1 MASDP
6 ASAPG
11 ARRVGSDLG
20 VRVASAIVLIPLAL
34 GSAYLGGVLFALFW
48 LAAALVVL
56 WEWNALLA
64 PDKAIRLALAGTA
77 ALITATV
84 ALLVDWPAT
93 AVIIVLVG
101 AAVAGALAM
110 TQRAAWIAAGVPYA
124 AAIVLAPVILRHD
137 PAFGLAAIV
146 LLFAVVWLTDI
157 AAYFAGRLI
166 GGPKLW
172 PRVSPKK
179 TWSGALAGTA
189 AAILG
194 GIAVGAA
201 AGVPRLFPLAI
212 VCFVLSVASQA
223 GDLFESS
230 LKRWVGAKDAGHL
243 IPGHGGVMDRLDGF
257 VAAAFL
263 AAVIGVA
270 RGGAAAPSSGLMIW

>member
-6 ASAPG
+6 VSAPG

-20 VRVASAIVLIPLAL
+20 MRVASALVLIPLAL
-34 GSAYLGGVLFALFW
+34 GAAYWGGVPFALFW
-48 LAAALVVL
+48 LAAALAVL

-64 PDKAIRLALAGTA
+64 PDKAIRLALAGAA
-77 ALITATV
+77 ALIGATL
-84 ALLVDWPAT
+84 AMLADRPTT
-93 AVIIVLVG
+93 AVILVVVG
-101 AAVAGALAM
+101 AAVAGALAFS
-110 TQRAAWIAAGVPYA
+110 QRAAWIAAGVPYA

-137 PAFGLAAIV
+137 ADFGLAAIV

-172 PRVSPKK
+172 PRISPKK

-194 GIAVGAA
+194 GVAVGAA
-201 AGVPRLFPLAI
+201 AGVPRLLPLAL
-212 VCFVLSVASQA
+212 VCLVLSVASQA

-230 LKRWVGAKDAGHL
+230 LKRWVGAKDAGRL

-257 VAAAFL
+257 VVAAFL
-263 AAVIGVA
+263 AALIGVA
-270 RGGAAAPSSGLMIW
+270 RAGADASSRGLMIW